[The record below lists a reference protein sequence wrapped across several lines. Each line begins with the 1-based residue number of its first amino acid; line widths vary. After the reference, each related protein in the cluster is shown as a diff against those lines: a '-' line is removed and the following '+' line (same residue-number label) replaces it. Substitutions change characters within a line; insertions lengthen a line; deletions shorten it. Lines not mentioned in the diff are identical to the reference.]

1 MKTELPIFLRKRS
14 YYLRR
19 TFEGKQREVA
29 LGKNPKIAQTR
40 AIRFIGTADHSGF
53 DTAFEELKGK
63 PVAKAGS
70 DPTFEAM
77 KLLYSDFCSQS
88 GNPPRPQT
96 ISHNLARLK
105 CIMARGGFKTIG
117 KIDPSVL
124 RAKWFDGITPNQ
136 SQLRT
141 FASAIKAAGSIFKKS
156 ALDYYESRKV
166 RLQNPFKGLE
176 LTRPKVSQY
185 VPISADLRE
194 SIWKDCATELDPA
207 NAMIVLMALGIG
219 MRRSE
224 IEAAIPSWFSRQAD
238 KVMVHIQ
245 EGEGFRPKN
254 GQNGVVPISIDLYEA
269 LLKLRAGSNSRFFVP
284 CRSKEAG
291 VGRIWENVRTVNKWL
306 KKRGLLDRKPL
317 HALRKECGSIVA
329 QNQGILEASKVLR
342 NTPQVCAVH
351 YAGIAEMKTLD
362 IASSFT
368 DAKDPI
374 QAVADEFGISVDE
387 LKKKLSKDNIAQ

>member
-1 MKTELPIFLRKRS
+1 MKTELPIVHRKGS

-29 LGKNPKIAQTR
+29 LGKTFKTAQTR

-53 DTAFEELKGK
+53 DTAFKELKGK

-70 DPTFEAM
+70 DPTIEAM

-96 ISHNLARLK
+96 IAHNLARLH
-105 CIMARGGFKTIG
+105 CLMTRGGFKTIG
-117 KIDPSVL
+117 KIDPAIL
-124 RAKWFDGITPNQ
+124 KAKWFEGVTPNQ

-141 FASAIKAAGSIFKKS
+141 FASAINDAASIFKKS
-156 ALDYYESRKV
+156 ALEYYASRKHH
-166 RLQNPFKGLE
+166 LQNPFKGLE
-176 LTRPKVSQY
+176 LTRAKVSQY

-224 IEAAIPSWFSRQAD
+224 IEAALPSWFSRQSD

-245 EGEGFRPKN
+245 EGDGFRPKN
-254 GQNGVVPISIDLYEA
+254 GENGVVPISIDLYET
-269 LLKLRAGSNSRFFVP
+269 LVKLRGNSDSKFFVP
-284 CRSKEAG
+284 CGSEKTG

-306 KKRGLLDRKPL
+306 KKKGLLDRKPL
-317 HALRKECGSIVA
+317 HALRKECGSLVA
-329 QNQGILEASKVLR
+329 RHQGILEASKVLR
-342 NTPQVCAVH
+342 NTPQVCSIH

-362 IASSFT
+362 IASSFAPVKT
-368 DAKDPI
+368 PI
-374 QAVADEFGISVDE
+374 QAFAEELGISVEE
-387 LKKKLSKDNIAQ
+387 LKGKLFK